1 MMQRSPSP
9 LFLGGGFAV
18 QAILG
23 FKEWGALVGEKQAKY

>member
-9 LFLGGGFAV
+9 LFLGGFAV

-23 FKEWGALVGEKQAKY
+23 FKEWGALVGEKQAKS